1 MRLAMCHL
9 GGRPARVLDH
19 GAGTGLVGRLLK
31 RSNPNVDLV
40 ALDPNTELLAAI
52 DSGDYVEQIQGT
64 AGSMPSTAGPFDLVV
79 SNLVLPFC
87 PDACADLVSLRG
99 QTMTSGALVTTTL
112 GTAFD
117 VTPFH
122 RYWSS
127 VADVIADAWE
137 PDRYPHHRF
146 GNADV
151 LANTISAA
159 GWNVVAVRPVK
170 AARRIS
176 AERAWTW
183 LSSVL
188 PVGVGEGYRP
198 LEDEEVAAVRSHFL
212 GRWADQNVWRSAG
225 WTAFAEESKQK

>member
-1 MRLAMCHL
+1 MRVSSAYL
-9 GGRPARVLDH
+9 GNRPARVLDH

-31 RSNPNVDLV
+31 RSNPALELV
-40 ALDPNTELLAAI
+40 ALDPNADLLSAI
-52 DSGDYVEQIQGT
+52 DRGDYVAQIQGT
-64 AGSMPSTAGPFDLVV
+64 AGDLSLDAGGFDLVA

-87 PDACADLVSLRG
+87 SDAHADLVALRNA
-99 QTMTSGALVTTTL
+99 TTIAGALVLTTL
-112 GTAFD
+112 GPAAE

-127 VADVIADAWE
+127 VAHVIGDAWE

-146 GNADV
+146 GDADV
-151 LANTISAA
+151 LANTISSA
-159 GWNVVAVRPVK
+159 GWNVVAIRRVK

-188 PVGVGEGYRP
+188 PVGFGESYRP
-198 LEDEEVAAVRSHFL
+198 LDAAEVLEVRSHFL
-212 GRWADQNVWRSAG
+212 GRWADQTVWRSAG
-225 WTAFAEESKQK
+225 WTALAHESTQK